1 MKKIDKS
8 RIFLTKNNNLFSCNI
23 CQNQNLVMHN
33 NSLVC
38 ENGHSLDLSKKGTL
52 YFIKHGVN
60 TEYDDQMLS
69 ARRRILQAGLFDG
82 IIDAVGAQLPDTA
95 QTILDVGTGEGT
107 PLVKLLAN
115 RSAKDIAVG
124 FDISKAGINLA
135 TQLESDVF
143 FAVADLAE
151 LPFADNSFSSIIEF
165 FSPSAYE
172 EFNRVLKP
180 GGTLIKVVPA
190 SEYLKELRELLYP
203 LDSPKRTYSNE
214 KVVTLFEQH
223 YPQVKKVAIKYQ
235 WPIPK
240 GYYQDLLHMTPLHWG
255 ARPEAQAA
263 AIKQSFQTITV
274 AVELLIVQG

>member
-8 RIFLTKNNNLFSCNI
+8 RVFLEKNSKLFRCNI
-23 CQNQNLVMHN
+23 CQSQTLTMIGNTLN
-33 NSLVC
+33 C

-52 YFIKHGVN
+52 YFIKHAVN

-69 ARRRILQAGLFDG
+69 ARRRVLQAGLFDG
-82 IIDAVGAQLPDTA
+82 IIDAVGHQIPDEA

-107 PLVKLLAN
+107 PLVKLVAN
-115 RSAKDIAVG
+115 RQQQDVAVG

-135 TQLESDVF
+135 TQLAGDAF

-151 LPFADNSFSSIIEF
+151 LPFADKSFSSIIEF

-180 GGTLIKVVPA
+180 NGVLIKVVPA
-190 SEYLKELRELLYP
+190 SEYLKELREILYP
-203 LDSPKRTYSNE
+203 VDSPKRTYSNE
-214 KVVTLFEQH
+214 KVVDLFMEH
-223 YPQVKKVAIKYQ
+223 YPNAKRVPVKYEWK
-235 WPIPK
+235 IPQEN
-240 GYYQDLLHMTPLHWG
+240 YQDLLHMTPLHWG

-263 AIKQSFQTITV
+263 AAEQPLQTITV
-274 AVELLIVQG
+274 AVELLIVHG